1 MKKEFKFVE
10 LDKSVL
16 PTAKGKNQDGFRFYS
31 IDGNNYPSVTSV
43 LGIKKK
49 KELQNW
55 RNSIGENVANWEMG
69 RAARRG
75 KATHNLVEQYLK
87 GNIDVL

>member
-1 MKKEFKFVE
+1 MKKEFKFEE

-49 KELQNW
+49 KELQF
-55 RNSIGENVANWEMG
+55 
-69 RAARRG
+69 
-75 KATHNLVEQYLK
+75 HQF
-87 GNIDVL
+87 